1 MMLLFFTHWNLLMSI
16 GFIVAI
22 AGMIICFGILM
33 YCFIS
38 MDLVLK
44 EKNTILP
51 INNLYRLFIIT
62 RDFKNHINSTSDK
75 KEKDRLIKKLVLTKR
90 TLIITPVVLIIGL
103 LIMVVGKSLM

>member
-1 MMLLFFTHWNLLMSI
+1 MMLLFFTHWNLLMTI
-16 GFIVAI
+16 GFVFVV

-38 MDLVLK
+38 MDQVLK

-75 KEKDRLIKKLVLTKR
+75 KEKERLIKKLVLTKR
-90 TLIITPVVLIIGL
+90 TLIITPVVLVIGL
-103 LIMVVGKSLM
+103 LIMVVGKSLI